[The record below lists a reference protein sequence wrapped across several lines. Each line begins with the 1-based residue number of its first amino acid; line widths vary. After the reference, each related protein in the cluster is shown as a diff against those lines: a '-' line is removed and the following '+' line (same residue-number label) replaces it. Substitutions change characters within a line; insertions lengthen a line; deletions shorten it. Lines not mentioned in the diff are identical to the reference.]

1 MQVGRMLLVRPVLA
15 ALAGYQMETGGFGG
29 SGGSSD
35 DFGGSGGSNQA
46 GLSLARDV
54 CTNDIE
60 TRGGVVVQIESSREI
75 PGGAEVVLQS
85 RRGPPTINTQTKAIA
100 ALLALGIGIAAAKH
114 GNNQRPPVA
123 NPEGGEAWQAQI
135 DSAGRSRPWTVQWRW
150 PVRTKP
156 A

>member
-114 GNNQRPPVA
+114 GNNHDSTTESDEDRY
-123 NPEGGEAWQAQI
+123 GEPF
-135 DSAGRSRPWTVQWRW
+135 SPGSGVTCLP
-150 PVRTKP
+150 KP
-156 A
+156 KQCY